1 MQCFSSLAGWS
12 KKPHY
17 CNKLVLFA
25 WQGYNFKEGG
35 CAGAAGLTEKI
46 CSDTLGYIMAKE
58 KSSWDDIPSLD
69 GLGVDWEYE
78 AENPLG
84 KRAWA
89 RIANRELY
97 SLLDVKS
104 IPTKVVST
112 DFDKT
117 GQLLDISKNGL
128 AVLLPAQLSD
138 GQRVKIGFFL
148 GKHKVISRAVVRNI
162 LTMEGKFRIGMEFV
176 GLDKDSEAY
185 IVSLGSAKGFKDI

>member
-1 MQCFSSLAGWS
+1 
-12 KKPHY
+12 
-17 CNKLVLFA
+17 
-25 WQGYNFKEGG
+25 
-35 CAGAAGLTEKI
+35 
-46 CSDTLGYIMAKE
+46 MAKE

-84 KRAWA
+84 KRGWP
-89 RIANRELY
+89 RITNNDLY

-104 IPTKVVST
+104 IPTKVVSA
-112 DFDKT
+112 DFEQT
-117 GQLLDISKNGL
+117 GHILDISKNGL
-128 AVLLPAQLSD
+128 AVLLSAQLSD

-148 GKHKVISRAVVRNI
+148 GKRKVVSRAVVRN
-162 LTMEGKFRIGMEFV
+162 TCTVEGKFRIGMEFV